1 MSKILGL
8 SYGISRASVADQYRQ
23 GFFTPN
29 ATDAARQKRGT
40 MMQSNTTR
48 YAGSHKG
55 LMSFKDGAQLNRD
68 LIDKMASSQGIQD
81 SDAILAIEARGFIF
95 GSAIAFQ
102 SGKPMVVARKPNKLP
117 GELINKEYELE
128 YGTNILSIQKDSI
141 KKFQKFNIVDDVLA
155 TGGTARCVSEILL
168 QEGKEITGYSMVI
181 EIEALE
187 GRSKLISPVKSQLI
201 I

>member
-1 MSKILGL
+1 MKDIKDYITSYPDYPNKGTIFKDLLGL
-8 SYGISRASVADQYRQ
+8 LRE
-23 GFFTPN
+23 PN
-29 ATDAARQKRGT
+29 I
-40 MMQSNTTR
+40 
-48 YAGSHKG
+48 
-55 LMSFKDGAQLNRD
+55 FRD

-155 TGGTARCVSEILL
+155 TGGTAKCVSEILL
-168 QEGKEITGYSMVI
+168 QEGKEITGYNMVI
-181 EIEALE
+181 EIKSLK
-187 GRSKLISPVKSQLI
+187 GRSNLVGPVKSQLI